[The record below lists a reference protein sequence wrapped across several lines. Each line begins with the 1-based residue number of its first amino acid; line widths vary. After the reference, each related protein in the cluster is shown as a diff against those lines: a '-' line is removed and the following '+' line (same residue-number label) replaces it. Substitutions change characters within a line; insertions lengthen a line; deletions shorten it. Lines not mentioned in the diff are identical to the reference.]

1 MFLTILWVGHLGS
14 SAGLGLGSL
23 MWLMSLDSST
33 EAEETRMSAV
43 RAWSLVMALAGFLG
57 SLPHG
62 LSSRRRLAGASS
74 QHDDWV
80 VPRGP
85 KRELQGF

>member
-1 MFLTILWVGHLGS
+1 
-14 SAGLGLGSL
+14 
-23 MWLMSLDSST
+23 MWLTSLDSLT

-43 RAWSLVMALAGFLG
+43 RAWSLVMASAGLLG
-57 SLPHG
+57 SLPCG

-74 QHDDWV
+74 QRDDWV